1 MLLVIFDEQDR
12 EWTGPPPG
20 MKSVYHAKMDLAQ
33 LELTEAEIELHATTL
48 VKDVVES
55 YSICGLSRTKV
66 LGRQLLDLLF
76 MRKMPPSVH
85 C

>member
-1 MLLVIFDEQDR
+1 MLLVILDEQDR

-48 VKDVVES
+48 VKM
-55 YSICGLSRTKV
+55 
-66 LGRQLLDLLF
+66 LLKAIQYAD
-76 MRKMPPSVH
+76 
-85 C
+85 